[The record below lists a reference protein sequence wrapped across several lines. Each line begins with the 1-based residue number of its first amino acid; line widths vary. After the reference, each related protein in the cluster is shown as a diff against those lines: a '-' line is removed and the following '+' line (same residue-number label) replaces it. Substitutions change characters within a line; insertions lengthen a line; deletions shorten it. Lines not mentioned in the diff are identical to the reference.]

1 MISFT
6 LLSLSPE
13 TLQRMAS
20 HDPASETGC
29 RRSERVAAFSLALL
43 VSVMATVT
51 ALLVVAT

>member
-51 ALLVVAT
+51 ALLVAAT